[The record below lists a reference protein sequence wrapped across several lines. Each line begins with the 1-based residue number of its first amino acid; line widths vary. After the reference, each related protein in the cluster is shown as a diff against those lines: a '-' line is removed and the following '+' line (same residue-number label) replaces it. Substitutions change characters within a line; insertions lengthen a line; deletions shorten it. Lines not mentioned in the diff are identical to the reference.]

1 MKQVKFL
8 LIALFTFGAISFGQA
23 QTKIAHIN
31 SNELI
36 EEMPEFQSAK
46 SQMNKLQNSYK
57 SQIEDMYK
65 ELEEK
70 RERYEAQVEEQ
81 TAEENER
88 RVMDFQ
94 ESQQRIMQ
102 FQQGAQEELDEK
114 QEELL
119 KPLLDQA
126 KDAIQ
131 KVAKDKGYEYVL
143 DSAEGGNVIVAE
155 GHNLMPDVKKQL
167 GI

>member
-1 MKQVKFL
+1 MKQLKFL
-8 LIALFTFGAISFGQA
+8 LIALFTFGAISIGQA

-36 EEMPEFQSAK
+36 ETMPEFQNAK

-70 RERYEAQVEEQ
+70 RERYEAQVEDQ

-102 FQQGAQEELDEK
+102 FQETAQQELDAK

-131 KVAKDKGYEYVL
+131 TVAKDQGYTYVL
-143 DSAEGGNVIVAE
+143 DSAEGGNVIVAD
-155 GHNLMPDVKKQL
+155 GHDLLPDVQKQL

>member
-1 MKQVKFL
+1 MKQLKIL

-23 QTKIAHIN
+23 QTKIAHID

-36 EEMPEFQSAK
+36 EAMPEFQNAK

-70 RERYEAQVEEQ
+70 RERYEAQVAEQ
-81 TAEENER
+81 SEEENER

-102 FQQGAQEELDEK
+102 FQQTAQEELDVK

-126 KDAIQ
+126 KTAIQ

-143 DSAEGGNVIVAE
+143 DSAEGGNVIVAD
-155 GHNLMPDVKKQL
+155 GHNLLPDVKKQL

>member
-1 MKQVKFL
+1 MKQLKFV
-8 LIALFTFGAISFGQA
+8 LIALFTFGALSFSQA
-23 QTKIAHIN
+23 QTKIAHID
-31 SNELI
+31 SNILI
-36 EEMPEFQSAK
+36 ESMPDFQDAK

-70 RERYEAQVEEQ
+70 RERYESEVESQ
-81 TAEENER
+81 TDEENER
-88 RVMDFQ
+88 RMMDFQ

-102 FQQGAQEELDEK
+102 FQQSAQQELDNK

-119 KPLLDQA
+119 QPLLERA
-126 KDAIQ
+126 KKAIE
-131 KVAKDKGYEYVL
+131 KVAKDKGFQYVL

-155 GHNLMPDVKKQL
+155 GYNMLSDVKKEL